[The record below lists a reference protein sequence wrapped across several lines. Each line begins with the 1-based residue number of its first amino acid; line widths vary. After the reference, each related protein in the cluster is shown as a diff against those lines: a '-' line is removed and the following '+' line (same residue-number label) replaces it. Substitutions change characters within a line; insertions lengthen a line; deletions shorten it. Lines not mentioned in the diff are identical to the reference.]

1 MRIKL
6 DENLPVSAAPRIAAL
21 GFDVDTVLDE
31 QLKGRPDAEI
41 WAAAQ
46 TASRFLVTQDLDFS
60 DIRRFEP
67 GMHEGLLLVR
77 LPDAD
82 QWRIGDFLVAW
93 LSQPDARTWHG
104 CFVVATATKVRVRR
118 PAPAPSPAG

>member
-6 DENLPVSAAPRIAAL
+6 DENLPASAAPRVAAL
-21 GFDVDTVLDE
+21 GFDVDTTLEE
-31 QLKGRPDAEI
+31 QLQGRPDAEI

-46 TASRFLVTQDLDFS
+46 SERRLLVTQDLDFS

-67 GMHEGLLLVR
+67 GTHEGLLLVR
-77 LPDAD
+77 LPDSD

-93 LSQPDARTWHG
+93 LSQPDARTWGG

-118 PAPAPSPAG
+118 PAPASTE